1 MKILKLLFWVSLLP
15 FVSVQGRIIKVLAI
29 GNSFSEDAVEQ
40 NLYELAI
47 GGGDTLIIGNIY
59 RPGQSLQSHWKMA
72 ISEEAFE
79 YRKIENGKK
88 TNVHKKM
95 HECITDENWDYITFQ
110 QASYDSGLL
119 ESYEPWL
126 SNLLEYVRRYITNST
141 VKIGL
146 HQTWAYAQNS
156 THSGF
161 SVYGNS
167 QIDMYQAIVTAVSIV
182 AQRHANEIAF
192 VVPSG
197 TAIQNLR
204 NTFVGDTLCRDGYH
218 LSLGLGRYTAACT
231 WLEIIT
237 GQNPETSSYSPSSL
251 TEQEV
256 LLARKA
262 AHTAVLYPYAS
273 VRIDE

>member
-40 NLYELAI
+40 NLYELAV

-237 GQNPETSSYSPSSL
+237 
-251 TEQEV
+251 V
-256 LLARKA
+256 
-262 AHTAVLYPYAS
+262 V
-273 VRIDE
+273 